1 MLSLKS
7 KHNSYLSYENP
18 SLEREGYSWCSYS
31 RPRNKS
37 LWLYEV
43 SLYSPTNPAKCPQ
56 YYSAGTKAGK
66 TAMNSTK
73 TTFLENRWK
82 ARRQDT
88 LWYHTKRPSFCIAYI
103 PQHNI
108 TPPLRWR
115 AFASWRNVEES
126 PSATQNKRSSSGRL
140 W

>member
-1 MLSLKS
+1 MET
-7 KHNSYLSYENP
+7 HP
-18 SLEREGYSWCSYS
+18 SRGRAIAGAATAGQGISPSDCT
-31 RPRNKS
+31 R
-37 LWLYEV
+37 
-43 SLYSPTNPAKCPQ
+43 SLYIAPRILRNAHNITARELKPAV
-56 YYSAGTKAGK
+56 K
-66 TAMNSTK
+66 TAMNSTE

-82 ARRQDT
+82 ARKQDT